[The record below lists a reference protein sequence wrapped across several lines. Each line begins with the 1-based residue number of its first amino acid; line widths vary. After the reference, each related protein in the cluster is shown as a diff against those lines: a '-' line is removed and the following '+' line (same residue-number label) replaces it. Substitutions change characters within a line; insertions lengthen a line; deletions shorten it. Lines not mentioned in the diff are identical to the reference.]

1 MIEHAGRELRIGV
14 SHSQDFDFEDAE
26 IGIVIF
32 ADAAG
37 EADVAV
43 QSSRTIATKK
53 LKFLPQTPIRQL
65 IGCTRS
71 NRGIY
76 ALSTSG
82 ITSSLLSQI
91 AGSPSTANQF
101 VTDLNQLAKDLQGGN
116 VSKAEDDYVTL
127 SDDAQNGAASSTA
140 TTSASGIGTSLL
152 SGIASSSSGSG
163 SFVSELNQLGTDLGN
178 GNLSSA
184 QQDMLG
190 LDSTALNAASSA
202 SSATPAAASSATA
215 KNSADTAE
223 LIQTI
228 EQGMELGDNSVVGSA
243 MSELASVSPSSQG
256 ASFLS
261 QDSESYGGSTG
272 SSSSSSSISQLL
284 SSMNANNSSSSSS
297 GLSLLA

>member
-1 MIEHAGRELRIGV
+1 MRESVARETCKWL
-14 SHSQDFDFEDAE
+14 
-26 IGIVIF
+26 
-32 ADAAG
+32 AA
-37 EADVAV
+37 A
-43 QSSRTIATKK
+43 KK
-53 LKFLPQTPIRQL
+53 LKFLPRTPINPL
-65 IGCTRS
+65 IECKRS
-71 NRGIY
+71 NGGIY
-76 ALSTSG
+76 LLSTSG

-91 AGSPSTANQF
+91 ASSPSTANQF

-116 VSKAEDDYVTL
+116 LPAAEDDYVTL
-127 SDDAQNGAASSTA
+127 SDDAQNGATSSTA
-140 TTSASGIGTSLL
+140 TTSASGITTSLL
-152 SGIASSSSGSG
+152 SDIASSSSGSS

-178 GNLSSA
+178 GNLSSS
-184 QQDMLG
+184 QQDLLG

-202 SSATPAAASSATA
+202 SSATSAATGSATS
-215 KNSADTAE
+215 KNSADSAE

-243 MSELASVSPSSQG
+243 MSELASISLSSQG

-261 QDSESYGGSTG
+261 QDSESYGGNTG